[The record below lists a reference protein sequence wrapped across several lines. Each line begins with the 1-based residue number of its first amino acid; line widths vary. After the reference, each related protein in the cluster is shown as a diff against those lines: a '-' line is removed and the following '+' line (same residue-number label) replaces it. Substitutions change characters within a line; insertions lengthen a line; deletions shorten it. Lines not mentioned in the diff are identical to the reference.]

1 MINSEIEKS
10 ICHSPL
16 KGDRLFWNLKVFCN
30 SKLIYSKMAASKQE
44 ADVESQKIENVT
56 LKVVSQYNKKLKA
69 LYFAVGVN
77 VLITITT
84 LYFLLICQ
92 N

>member
-1 MINSEIEKS
+1 
-10 ICHSPL
+10 
-16 KGDRLFWNLKVFCN
+16 
-30 SKLIYSKMAASKQE
+30 MAASKQE

-92 N
+92 K